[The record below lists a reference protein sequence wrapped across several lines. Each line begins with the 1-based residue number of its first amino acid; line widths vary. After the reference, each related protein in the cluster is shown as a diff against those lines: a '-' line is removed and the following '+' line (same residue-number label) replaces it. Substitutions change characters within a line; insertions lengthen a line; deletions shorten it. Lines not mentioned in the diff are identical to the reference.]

1 MHDFIFI
8 TNIMSYNLIDLTLT
22 TNKSTK
28 SNYMDW
34 KMNLDTILTLEKLN
48 QVTQEIAH
56 STPNE
61 HSTQENKD
69 NYHSWKM
76 AD

>member
-8 TNIMSYNLIDLTLT
+8 TNIMSYNLINLILT
-22 TNKSTK
+22 TNKLTK

-48 QVTQEIAH
+48 QVTQEIAP
-56 STPNE
+56 STPIE
-61 HSTQENKD
+61 HSTQEKKD